1 MAKHAILS
9 PSAAD
14 RWMTC
19 PASVVL
25 SEGLEDERESSR
37 YSDEGTA
44 AHYLS
49 DMCLRDGRHPAEYLG
64 QFLVVDGEGE
74 TMICG
79 SAEEV
84 DIRSP
89 DDANVFEIDVEFA
102 GHVNH
107 YVQAVR
113 GYAGGTGALLFEQ
126 RVSISAYTGEEGAEG
141 TSDAVVLLG
150 DEVQIHDLKFGQG
163 VYVDVKE
170 TRQLKIY
177 ALGVV
182 REMEDLFDIA
192 SVRTVIHQPRIHPV
206 PSEDVM
212 SIDDLRAF
220 GEEVRAAAKRVD
232 DLRALAAQGI
242 EPGQEDY
249 APAEKACRF
258 CPAKAK
264 CPGLQ
269 AHVLE
274 VSRMEF
280 DGLGEP
286 TQPVEPTTLPGPDL
300 TLALAAVPL
309 LEIWAKAIRAESEAR
324 MFRGEEV
331 DGLKVVQG
339 RRGARAWGD
348 KAAAEEA
355 MKSMRVGAD
364 RMYSRKLISPTQAE
378 KLAKEGVI
386 GPRQWPKLEAMVV
399 QPEGKPTVVPVSD
412 PRPALNMAQP
422 AGDFDGLGM
431 EDLV

>member
-1 MAKHAILS
+1 MARHAVLS
-9 PSAAD
+9 PSSAD

-25 SEGLEDERESSR
+25 SEGLDEERGS

-44 AHYLS
+44 AHFLA
-49 DMCLRDGRHPAEYLG
+49 DLCLRGGRHPAQHVG
-64 QFLVVDGEGE
+64 QYLVVDSEGE
-74 TMICG
+74 TTLYA
-79 SAEEV
+79 SEEEV
-84 DIRSP
+84 DIQAP

-113 GYAGGTGALLFEQ
+113 GYAGKEGTLLPEQ
-126 RVSISAYTGEEGAEG
+126 RLSISAYTGEEGAEG

-150 DEVQIHDLKFGQG
+150 DEVQVHDLKFGQG

-182 REMEDLFDIA
+182 EQFGDLIDIA
-192 SVRTVIHQPRIHPV
+192 TVRTVIHQPRIHPA
-206 PSEDVM
+206 PSEDAM
-212 SIDDLRAF
+212 SIEELRAF
-220 GEEVRAAAKRVD
+220 GEEVRGAARRVD

-242 EPGQEDY
+242 EPGRESY
-249 APAEKACRF
+249 APSEKACRF
-258 CPAKAK
+258 CRAKAL
-264 CPGLQ
+264 CPALQ
-269 AHVLE
+269 AHAVE

-286 TQPVEPTTLPGPDL
+286 THPVEPETLPGPDL

-309 LEIWAKAIRAESEAR
+309 LEIWVKAIRAEAEAR
-324 MFRGEEV
+324 LFRGEEV
-331 DGLKVVQG
+331 AGLKVVQG

-348 KAAAEEA
+348 KATAEEA
-355 MKSMRVGAD
+355 MRSMRVGAD

-386 GPRQWPKLEAMVV
+386 GPRQWPKLAGMVV

-412 PRPALNMAQP
+412 PRPALVMTQP
-422 AGDFDGLGM
+422 VDDFAGLGTE
-431 EDLV
+431 EDLA